1 MYTIS
6 SYLYEKKKEEVEE
19 EVIFTKKE
27 RIEKYF
33 YNLDLLFGNIR
44 NKYEA

>member
-1 MYTIS
+1 M
-6 SYLYEKKKEEVEE
+6 KKEEEE
-19 EVIFTKKE
+19 EDKVIFTKKE

-44 NKYEA
+44 NEYEA